1 MKKPGIPAVTTGDP
15 ALNLMLTAMKE
26 NIEIVT
32 GARPSIGR
40 VLPLASDATNE
51 QIIGKI
57 NELII
62 RLNYTGN

>member
-1 MKKPGIPAVTTGDP
+1 VRKPGIPAVTTGDQ

-26 NIEIVT
+26 NIEIMT

-51 QIIGKI
+51 QIIEKI